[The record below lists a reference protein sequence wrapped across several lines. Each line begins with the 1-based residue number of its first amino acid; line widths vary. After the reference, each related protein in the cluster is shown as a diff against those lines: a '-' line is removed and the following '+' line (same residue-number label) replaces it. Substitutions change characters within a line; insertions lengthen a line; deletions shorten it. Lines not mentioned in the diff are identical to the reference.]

1 MMKKISLALMCIAT
15 LAMFT
20 ACEPQNQSQGQ
31 SPEGQWITS
40 PDQLKGYVPNDSIN
54 DCYQFD
60 VWCDGTTIGR
70 EYMWTNEAL
79 VIFMI
84 KQAQAAE
91 LKAYGEYRKKYKYE
105 KVEEPTEAACTSR
118 QWEGAECWL
127 ETITYPNSN
136 GETVSNQE
144 YLWMPEANV
153 VERHNYYMARLEQIG
168 VANHAYERAPFDDK
182 DACLANNPEDTTMV
196 NPGQKFC
203 WKVTVSVTNVA
214 SQTFYV
220 WKTQAEIDAY
230 VDGIAMSGQGST
242 SYELAAA
249 DDEESCNAKNAQ

>member
-20 ACEPQNQSQGQ
+20 ACENNNQNNGK

-40 PDQLKGYVPNDSIN
+40 PEQLEGYVPNDSIN

-84 KQAQAAE
+84 KQMQAAE

-105 KVEEPTEAACTSR
+105 KVEEPTEEACTSR

-153 VERHNYYMARLEQIG
+153 IERHNYYMARLEQIG
-168 VANHAYERAPFDDK
+168 VFNHEYERAPFDDK

-196 NPGQKFC
+196 DPGQKFC
-203 WKVTVSVTNVA
+203 WKITMTVYETGSTE
-214 SQTFYV
+214 TIYM
-220 WKTQAEIDAY
+220 WLTQAEMDAY
-230 VDGIAMSGQGST
+230 VDGLAGYASVNA
-242 SYELAAA
+242 ELSAA
-249 DDEESCNAKNAQ
+249 DDEDACMAKNM